1 MGLFNPASITA
12 KDLHDFGDGKDGN
25 IIFDVDTDLL
35 PNMRYQNV
43 VVMGGVTLR
52 TMNNPLI
59 VKDTLR
65 NNGII
70 SANGLGNVAQPVS
83 FLGAG
88 MDGAPN
94 AVGAGGL
101 GMGEVSLGVGG
112 QGGNGGD
119 GSVNPGGAG
128 GVSETDPGQA
138 HVVTILLAL
147 CKLFFGF
154 IFQVNNSLRAGAGGG
169 AGGGN
174 GVGFEGGYGGAGAG
188 LLTIN
193 AKVIN
198 NDGGSF
204 LAQGEPG
211 QNGIGGNSGGGGGGG
226 GGRITVFSTSP
237 QNGTLYASG
246 GINGMGSLGG
256 TNGTAGTDGVIDWTQ
271 VL

>member
-43 VVMGGVTLR
+43 AVMGGVTLR

-70 SANGLGNVAQPVS
+70 SANGLGPTCQPVS
-83 FLGAG
+83 VLGRA
-88 MDGAPN
+88 MDGMPGDG
-94 AVGAGGL
+94 GAGG
-101 GMGEVSLGVGG
+101 GGESDVGFGVGG
-112 QGGNGGD
+112 QGGNGGA
-119 GSVNPGGAG
+119 GSINPGGVG
-128 GVSETDPGQA
+128 GQSLVDPSTA

-147 CKLFFGF
+147 SKLFFGF
-154 IFQVNNSLRAGAGGG
+154 IFQFDNPLRAGAGGG

-174 GVGFEGGYGGAGAG
+174 GVGFEGGYGGAGG
-188 LLTIN
+188 GFVTIN

-198 NDGGSF
+198 NDGG
-204 LAQGEPG
+204 AIVAMGEPG
-211 QNGIGGNSGGGGGGG
+211 ENGRGGNSGGGGGGG

-256 TNGTAGTDGVIDWTQ
+256 NNGTAGTAGTIDWTQ

>member
-12 KDLHDFGDGKDGN
+12 KDLHDFGDGKDGD
-25 IIFDVDTDLL
+25 IIFAVDTDLL

-43 VVMGGVTLR
+43 TVLGPVTLR

-59 VKDTLR
+59 VKGTLR

-70 SANGLGNVAQPVS
+70 SANGTGPAAQPVS
-83 FLGAG
+83 ALGRG
-88 MDGAPN
+88 MDGMAGDG
-94 AVGAGGL
+94 GAGAIGESDLLL
-101 GMGEVSLGVGG
+101 GIGG

-119 GSVNPGGAG
+119 GSVNTGGPGGG
-128 GVSETDPGQA
+128 SFVDPTYT
-138 HVVTILLAL
+138 HVATILLAL
-147 CKLFFGF
+147 SKLFFGF
-154 IFQVNNSLRAGAGGG
+154 IFQCENPLRAGAGGG

-174 GVGFEGGYGGAGAG
+174 GIGFEGGSGGAGG
-188 LLTIN
+188 GFITIN

-204 LAQGEPG
+204 LAMGEPG
-211 QNGIGGNSGGGGGGG
+211 ADGSGGNSGGGGGGG

-237 QNGTLYASG
+237 QNGTLFASG
-246 GINGMGSLGG
+246 GMFGMGTVGG